1 MAGRRTFDRNLG
13 TPRRPSPTTRPR
25 TTGRRVVHWRSQA
38 VLLLFAL
45 GFGLLAYRTVS
56 LMVVPDPQLE
66 ERITRQYES
75 PVTLHP
81 KRGAILDRAGRE
93 LAVSVTLDSIFA
105 DPALVEDP
113 IATAQQ
119 LAPVLDLSP
128 QELEQALRRERRFVW
143 LKRQVDPDVSD
154 EVRALGLD
162 GVRCT
167 PEAKRHYPNGML
179 AGQILG
185 FVGVDGNGLEG
196 LEARYDEIL
205 MGEKETYVSLRDGR
219 RRNITPQG
227 VVVKRSTEGHTV
239 RLTIDRHIQFIAEEA
254 LGRAVELYRPKG
266 AFVIVMDPHTGDLL
280 AIANA
285 PTFDPNEFGEFDRAS
300 FRNRAVSDSFEPGS
314 TMKPFLV
321 ATALDL
327 GLVTPQMVFDCEHG
341 AYRIGRNTIHDTHAY
356 DLMTVDEILQVSSN
370 IGSAK
375 IAEKVTPEGL
385 HDAYAR
391 LGFGRSSGVD
401 LAGESGG
408 ILRDWRSWRRIGL
421 ATHAFGQGISV
432 TGIQL
437 ASALSAV
444 ANGGTLLQPRIIHEV
459 RDRHAELVDARE
471 HVAVDSCFD
480 ADAAHEVRR
489 MMGLVVGEG
498 GTGTRARLDRYSC
511 GGKTGTAQKVN
522 SATGRYDRTMWVSSF
537 IGFAPLEDP
546 QVVVVVVVDEPQGK
560 HYGGTVAGPVFKEV
574 TTRTLQY
581 LGVTPLPE
589 PAPDE
594 LLAEQVEQLQQQDDP
609 DPCSPESDASAM
621 RGADDPGQEV
631 DVVPLTEGD
640 LALSVDDL
648 TDDLDGE
655 EAMPDLA
662 GLTIRAAVARLAE
675 REVALRIEGSGR
687 LVEQLPPAGAP
698 LREGDEVSLTF
709 GEAQPQ

>member
-1 MAGRRTFDRNLG
+1 MARGKGFDRRLG
-13 TPRRPSPTTRPR
+13 TSRAPSAR
-25 TTGRRVVHWRSQA
+25 TTNKTGGRRVVHWRSQA
-38 VLLLFAL
+38 VLLLFAA
-45 GFGLLAYRTVS
+45 GFGLLTYRAVS

-66 ERITRQYES
+66 DRIARQYES

-81 KRGAILDRAGRE
+81 KRGGILDRAGRE

-113 IATAQQ
+113 GTTAQR

-143 LKRQVDPDVSD
+143 LKRQVDPDVSAAVD
-154 EVRALGLD
+154 ALGLD
-162 GVRCT
+162 GIRAT
-167 PEAKRHYPNGML
+167 PEAKRHYPNGEL
-179 AGQILG
+179 AGQLLG
-185 FVGVDGNGLEG
+185 FVGMDGNGLEG

-254 LGRAVELYRPKG
+254 LGRAVELYEPKG
-266 AFVIVMDPHTGDLL
+266 AFVIVLDPHTGDLL
-280 AIANA
+280 ALANA
-285 PTFDPNEFGEFDRAS
+285 PTFDPNAFGGYDRAC

-327 GLVTPQMVFDCEHG
+327 GLVTPQTVIDCERG
-341 AYRIGRNTIHDTHAY
+341 AFRIGRNTIHDTHAY

-375 IAEKVTPEGL
+375 IAEKVTPERL

-401 LAGESGG
+401 LAGEAGG

-437 ASALSAV
+437 ASALGAV

-459 RDRHAELVDARE
+459 RDRHGEMVDHRE
-471 HVAVDSCFD
+471 PVAVDSCFD
-480 ADAAHEVRR
+480 ADAAREVRR
-489 MMGLVVGEG
+489 MMGLVVEDG
-498 GTGTRARLDRYSC
+498 GTGTRARLERYSC

-537 IGFAPLEDP
+537 IGFAPLDDP
-546 QVVVVVVVDEPQGK
+546 QVVVVVVVDEPRGK

-574 TTRTLQY
+574 ATRTLQY
-581 LGVTPLPE
+581 LGVPPLPVPLPE
-589 PAPDE
+589 DAVATD
-594 LLAEQVEQLQQQDDP
+594 DDP
-609 DPCSPESDASAM
+609 DAAEVSPIVDSA
-621 RGADDPGQEV
+621 
-631 DVVPLTEGD
+631 

-655 EAMPDLA
+655 AAMPDLV
-662 GLTIRAAVARLAE
+662 GLSMRAAVARLAE
-675 REVALRIEGSGR
+675 REVALHLEGSGR

-698 LREGDEVSLTF
+698 LREGDAVHLTF
-709 GEAQPQ
+709 GEVRSQ